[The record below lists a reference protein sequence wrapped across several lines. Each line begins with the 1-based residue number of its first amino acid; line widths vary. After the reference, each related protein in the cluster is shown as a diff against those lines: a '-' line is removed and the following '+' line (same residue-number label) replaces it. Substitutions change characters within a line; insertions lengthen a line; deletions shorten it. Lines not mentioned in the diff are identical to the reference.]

1 MIGIFDSG
9 IGGLT
14 VAKAIT
20 ETLPGYD
27 IIYLGDVAR
36 TPYGNKSPYVI
47 RKYALENI
55 NFLMGRGAKI
65 IVMAC
70 NSAASAFEPDGF
82 PFEMPVFEVITPAAE
97 LAVKATKKGIIGV
110 IGTRATIESKIY
122 ERKMKKIMPGVK
134 IWSNPAP
141 LLVPLVEEGW
151 VKKPE
156 TNMIIKKYLRPLKV
170 RMIDTLILGCTHY
183 PVIKKTISRK
193 AGKRVK
199 VIDSGLAVAW
209 RVKEFL
215 KNNPG
220 LDSRMKK
227 EDKQEFFASDIT
239 PHFKAL
245 ASYVMKK
252 RIKLRHVDSVQNKI

>member
-14 VAKAIT
+14 VAKAIAD
-20 ETLPGYD
+20 ELKGYD

-36 TPYGNKSPYVI
+36 APYGNKSPGLI
-47 RKYALENI
+47 RKYALENME
-55 NFLMGRGAKI
+55 FLTARGAKI

-70 NSAASAFEPDGF
+70 NSAASAFEHHGF
-82 PFEMPVFEVITPAAE
+82 PSEIPVFEVITPAVN
-97 LAVKATKKGIIGV
+97 LAVKATKKGIIGI

-122 ERKMKKIMPGVK
+122 DKKIKKIMPGAK

-151 VKKPE
+151 IKKPE
-156 TNMIIKKYLRPLKV
+156 TNMIVKKYLGPLKV

-183 PVIKKTISRK
+183 PVLKKTISRK

-199 VIDSGLAVAW
+199 VIDSAMAVALQ
-209 RVKEFL
+209 VKEFL
-215 KNNPG
+215 LNNPAID
-220 LDSRMKK
+220 LQMKK
-227 EDKQEFFASDIT
+227 QGGQEFFASDIT
-239 PHFKAL
+239 PHFEAFA
-245 ASYVMKK
+245 ASVMKK
-252 RIKLRHVDSVQNKI
+252 RIKLRHVDSG